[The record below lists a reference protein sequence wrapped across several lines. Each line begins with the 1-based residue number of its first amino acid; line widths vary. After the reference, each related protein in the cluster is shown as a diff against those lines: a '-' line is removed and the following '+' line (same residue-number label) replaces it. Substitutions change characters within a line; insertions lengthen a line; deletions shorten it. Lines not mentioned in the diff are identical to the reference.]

1 MESKV
6 RTQRPVEDTQEEV
19 VQVGPKG
26 VYHMDNSVVS
36 VASQP
41 VGPYDHQ
48 DPVVI
53 KVAGEHDVI
62 LGTEYRCQLE
72 AGSLGGGGAVPEVFA
87 LNNWPGNAAS
97 RRNGYAALGQS
108 DCFENWRSENNS
120 AVVDLLHAINQVQI
134 LELGG
139 RKHKFIG
146 PVPRL
151 KVKVA

>member
-1 MESKV
+1 MS
-6 RTQRPVEDTQEEV
+6 PVIIPVANEV
-19 VQVGPKG
+19 VANLK
-26 VYHMDNSVVS
+26 SV
-36 VASQP
+36 
-41 VGPYDHQ
+41 
-48 DPVVI
+48 
-53 KVAGEHDVI
+53 
-62 LGTEYRCQLE
+62 
-72 AGSLGGGGAVPEVFA
+72 A

-108 DCFENWRSENNS
+108 DCFKNWRSENNS